1 MATKLSTYPFKALG
15 RPSQKLLRQ
24 TCYTT
29 ATTRAQ
35 WLLQKPR
42 HQPTSRAYSAE
53 TAPPP
58 PPPLLAKLK
67 GDLKAAMKAK
77 DATRLAV
84 LRSVLSAT
92 LNASKTDSP
101 IKTDL
106 QLVALLHKTARTI
119 NEAIDGFR
127 KGERQDLVEKEQ
139 AQLAVLEEYIAG
151 SGIKTIEEP
160 ELRRMAEY
168 ALTVLSGS
176 PTVGAIMKAL
186 LAPGGP
192 LYEKQFDGSKL
203 GKVVKDI
210 VKDLP

>member
-1 MATKLSTYPFKALG
+1 MATKLPTYAFKALSC
-15 RPSQKLLRQ
+15 PSQTLLRQ
-24 TCYTT
+24 TCYTAA
-29 ATTRAQ
+29 ATRPQ

-42 HQPTSRAYSAE
+42 HQLTSRAYTTEA
-53 TAPPP
+53 AP

-106 QLVALLHKTARTI
+106 QLAALLHKTARTV

-127 KGERQDLVEKEQ
+127 EGGRQDLVEKEQ
-139 AQLAVLEEYIAG
+139 AQLVVLEEYIAG
-151 SGIKTIEEP
+151 SGIQSIGEAGLRKIAQDTVSALKDGPPTLGTVMKT
-160 ELRRMAEY
+160 LMASE
-168 ALTVLSGS
+168 
-176 PTVGAIMKAL
+176 
-186 LAPGGP
+186 GP
-192 LYEKQFDGSKL
+192 LHRKQFDASKL
-203 GKVVKDI
+203 GKI
-210 VKDLP
+210 VKEILKEKL